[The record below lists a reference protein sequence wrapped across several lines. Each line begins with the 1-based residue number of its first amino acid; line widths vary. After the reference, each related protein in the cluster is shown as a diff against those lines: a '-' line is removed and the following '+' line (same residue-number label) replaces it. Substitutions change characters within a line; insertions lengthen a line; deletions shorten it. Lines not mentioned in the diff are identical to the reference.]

1 MLLNARFSNPI
12 KLVPDSLD
20 HFYSLDFCKRHY
32 VKRGACRPLLP
43 FRPALLIVQYSVLVR
58 VSPTDAIVRA
68 WP

>member
-1 MLLNARFSNPI
+1 MLLNARFLNPI
-12 KLVPDSLD
+12 KLVPD
-20 HFYSLDFCKRHY
+20 SLDFCKRHY